1 MFLKIGHL
9 QNPMDYHH
17 VQYWPIFSHRNN
29 LKNIRDH
36 TRGSIPHFQT
46 RQSFGRWNQDGGSIG
61 SHPPWNKAKVSLW
74 NLGPGFVES
83 VISDF
88 PSGKPTTWGIS
99 REYELCFILLGP
111 TFRKSKCLWW
121 KDCSTNL
128 DDLVDVFRWMVYSIW
143 CHLGG
148 TPAFSN
154 IRGSA

>member
-111 TFRKSKCLWW
+111 TFRKVFVVKGLLDKFGRSCGCLP
-121 KDCSTNL
+121 
-128 DDLVDVFRWMVYSIW
+128 VDGLFYLMPF
-143 CHLGG
+143 GG
-148 TPAFSN
+148 DTCLF
-154 IRGSA
+154 